1 MNRLKHLAVIMD
13 GNGRWAEQRGRPRI
27 FGHARGAQAA
37 ERLVKACSKK
47 QIPFLTLFAFSAEN
61 RFRPKAEV
69 EGLFRLL
76 EKATAKRAA
85 VLKEL
90 DVRLHL
96 LGDLSRL
103 PAQAAGL
110 LEDLR
115 RETAR
120 HKGMN
125 LILALN
131 YGGRQE
137 ILAAAKELVKEAGE
151 GRLDE
156 KEINQKGFE
165 KRLPSGGFPSPDLII
180 RTGGRKRLSNFYL
193 WPAAYSE
200 LCFTPVLW
208 PDFSEKDLNGALDA
222 FSRAERRFGRV

>member
-1 MNRLKHLAVIMD
+1 MD

-27 FGHARGAQAA
+27 FGHVRGARAAA
-37 ERLVKACSKK
+37 ELVEICSKK
-47 QIPFLTLFAFSAEN
+47 KIPFLTLFAFSAEN
-61 RFRPKAEV
+61 RFRPKTEV
-69 EGLFRLL
+69 EGLFQLL
-76 EKATAKRAA
+76 EKAIVKRASL
-85 VLKEL
+85 LKEL

-103 PAQAAGL
+103 PDKATRL
-110 LEDLR
+110 LENLR
-115 RETAR
+115 RETAD

-131 YGGRQE
+131 YSGQQE
-137 ILAAAKELVKEAGE
+137 ILAAVKEFVREAKE

-156 KEINQKGFE
+156 EEIDQKGFE
-165 KRLPSGGFPSPDLII
+165 KRLPSGGFPPPDLII

-200 LCFTPVLW
+200 LYFTAALW
-208 PDFSEKDLNGALDA
+208 PDFSEKDLAGALDA